1 MPESPSLP
9 LYFFLFS
16 GSGTESQNLRM
27 NISPCNPREIP
38 WLIFHYSVFLNTT
51 AVRAGI

>member
-27 NISPCNPREIP
+27 NISPCNPHEIL